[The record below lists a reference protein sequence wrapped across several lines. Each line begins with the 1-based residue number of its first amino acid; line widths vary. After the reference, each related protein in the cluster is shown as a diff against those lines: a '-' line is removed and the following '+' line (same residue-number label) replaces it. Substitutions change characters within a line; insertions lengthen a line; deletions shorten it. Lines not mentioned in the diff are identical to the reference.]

1 MKRRGTQMISRI
13 TAVALLALLVVPQG
27 VVTLAATDDPFK
39 EIEKGNISHSGDAPQ
54 PVVVCRG
61 WHALC
66 DFATNCEVVGD
77 QANCACWKVKEP
89 YIVETSKIQD
99 QAVKEVTQAI
109 CTASHP
115 CDIDEA
121 PVCKAIRF
129 GQFKVDDVKYRWVST
144 FSYRGWCE
152 NWKPVPCGYTEGS
165 WATWADCMSAPCTS
179 IDNPSDPE
187 RPLSC
192 QCRVMEGPFIGT
204 QGSCDEGNVMS
215 TEPLG
220 NWDFHKNTFR
230 VPMPGYQF
238 VKGACAELES
248 DN

>member
-1 MKRRGTQMISRI
+1 MRRRTI
-13 TAVALLALLVVPQG
+13 TFVLLALVAMSYG
-27 VVTLAATDDPFK
+27 AMALAAN
-39 EIEKGNISHSGDAPQ
+39 EIEKGNSPHSGKIPQ
-54 PVVVCRG
+54 PFVVCSG

-66 DFATNCEVVGD
+66 DFASNCEVVDD
-77 QANCACWKVKEP
+77 QANCACWKVFEP

-99 QAVKEVTQAI
+99 KAVKNKTQAI

-152 NWKPVPCGYTEGS
+152 NWKPVPCGYEEGS
-165 WATWADCMSAPCTS
+165 WATWADCMSAPCTF

-192 QCRVMEGPFIGT
+192 QCRVMEGAFIGT

-230 VPMPGYQF
+230 LPYPGYQF